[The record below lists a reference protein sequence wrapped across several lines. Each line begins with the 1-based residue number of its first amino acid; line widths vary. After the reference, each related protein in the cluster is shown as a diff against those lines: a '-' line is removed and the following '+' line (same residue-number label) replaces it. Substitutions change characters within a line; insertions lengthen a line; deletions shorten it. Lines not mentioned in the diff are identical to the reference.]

1 MKKLSF
7 ILFLLLPAMFLQA
20 QTVERKIVN
29 GTVTVPPGDEA
40 QGISIFNLNTQRG
53 TVTNTAGKFNLTVGV
68 SDSIRVSSLQ
78 FQEFTIIIDTGVMDS
93 GQLNIQIN
101 EVVNFLPE
109 VIVSPYDLTG
119 NVKVDISR
127 IEVAKLPD
135 TLTGANAKGLYFE
148 ADVSDFQSMPRNE
161 ALAMSQTRLIN
172 GINFVNLFKELLITT
187 KREQV
192 QSPQNEVSTDVRALF
207 KDEFFKENFDIE
219 LENINDFIYYA
230 DHNGLGEEM
239 LKEGNELELIEFLLV
254 QSKKYKKESK
264 KNKF

>member
-1 MKKLSF
+1 M
-7 ILFLLLPAMFLQA
+7 FLLLPAMFLHA
-20 QTVERKIVN
+20 QIVERIIIT
-29 GTVTVPPGDEA
+29 GTVTVPQGDEA
-40 QGISIFNLNTQRG
+40 QGISIYNLNTQRG
-53 TVTNTAGKFNLTVGV
+53 TVSNAAGKFNLSVGV
-68 SDSIRVSSLQ
+68 NDSIRVSSLL
-78 FQEFTIIIDTGVMDS
+78 FQEFTIIIDKGVLDS
-93 GQLNIQIN
+93 EQLNIQIN

-127 IEVAKLPD
+127 MEVAKLPD
-135 TLTGANAKGLYFE
+135 TLTAANARGLYFE
-148 ADVSDFQSMPRNE
+148 ADAAPDFQSMPRNE

-192 QSPQNEVSTDVRALF
+192 QSPENEVSTDVRALF
-207 KDEFFKENFDIE
+207 NDQFFKENFDIE

-230 DHNGLGEEM
+230 DHNGLDEEM
-239 LKEGNELELIEFLLV
+239 LKEGNELDLIEFLLV